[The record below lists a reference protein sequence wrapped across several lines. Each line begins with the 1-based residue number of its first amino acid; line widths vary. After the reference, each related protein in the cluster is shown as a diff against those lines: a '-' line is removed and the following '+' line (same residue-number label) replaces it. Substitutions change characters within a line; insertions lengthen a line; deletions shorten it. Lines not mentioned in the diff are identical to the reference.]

1 MNNERISMNLNER
14 QRVTYV
20 AQSFELYD
28 SKGRD
33 YGYSYAIY
41 CEVWAKDED
50 GRWLIPADEVGNR
63 EGMSWVVEPQG
74 LRGGKHFG
82 AIPVRSRKRFK
93 TLGEAFG
100 YGGELIGKARKAA
113 EKKAV
118 A

>member
-1 MNNERISMNLNER
+1 MNADRIKMNLNER

-41 CEVWAKDED
+41 CEVWAKDEN
-50 GRWLIPADEVGNR
+50 GSWLIPSDEVDVFQ
-63 EGMSWVVEPQG
+63 GMSWVVEPHG
-74 LRGGKHFG
+74 LRDGKHFG
-82 AIPVRSRKRFK
+82 AIPVRSRRRFK